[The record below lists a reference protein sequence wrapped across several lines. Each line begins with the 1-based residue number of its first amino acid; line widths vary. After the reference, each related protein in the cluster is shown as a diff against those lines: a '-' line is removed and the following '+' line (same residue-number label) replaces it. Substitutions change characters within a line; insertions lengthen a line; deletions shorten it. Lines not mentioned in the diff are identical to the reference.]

1 MQTMQPLITIFSAP
15 KPFSDPHIA
24 TIQRNAI
31 QSWLHLGETVD
42 VLLIGEEPGLEQVVN
57 DYSLNYIRAVDRNES
72 GTPLVSSLFSIA
84 REWAQSPYMA
94 YVNADILLLPN
105 FVQAAKRVGDLVTD
119 FLLIGQR
126 WDLQVD
132 HLLDFSDGWEQ
143 RLKTNVSQNG
153 NLHLPAGSDYF
164 IYPRHLFKEI
174 PDFAIGRAGWDN
186 WMIYHAKHQDWMVVD
201 GTPSMTVIHQNHD
214 YSHLPGGRPHYE
226 QEESF
231 VNEDLAGGQGNLYMV
246 LDCDRQI
253 QDGQLLRPQISLV
266 RSLRWAERWAAP
278 KNGTDSRIRNYLSRR
293 FRRLR
298 RRLTGSL

>member
-1 MQTMQPLITIFSAP
+1 
-15 KPFSDPHIA
+15 
-24 TIQRNAI
+24 
-31 QSWLHLGETVD
+31 
-42 VLLIGEEPGLEQVVN
+42 
-57 DYSLNYIRAVDRNES
+57 
-72 GTPLVSSLFSIA
+72 
-84 REWAQSPYMA
+84 
-94 YVNADILLLPN
+94 
-105 FVQAAKRVGDLVTD
+105 
-119 FLLIGQR
+119 
-126 WDLQVD
+126 
-132 HLLDFSDGWEQ
+132 
-143 RLKTNVSQNG
+143 
-153 NLHLPAGSDYF
+153 
-164 IYPRHLFKEI
+164 
-174 PDFAIGRAGWDN
+174 
-186 WMIYHAKHQDWMVVD
+186 MVVD

-253 QDGQLLRPQISLV
+253 QDGQLLRPQTSLV